1 MPPCPFPQTKPVSMY
16 TISFFLQKCKVE
28 IDTSDNIV
36 YNGETFIRRE
46 GALVIPIK
54 ENRRALHQI
63 PELDFQLPLTIA
75 YLTGEL
81 EGLGCTMFSPVEG
94 SLCAWFDFGAD
105 AAIAFRADMDAL
117 PIVEKSGAAY
127 ASRHPGRMH
136 ACGHDGHMAI
146 LLELARRLSKRKQLS
161 RNILL
166 VFQPAEEA
174 TGGAKPICDSGVFA
188 EYKVEA
194 IFGLHLWPGL
204 EKGKIF
210 SRPGEMM
217 SRSAELDV
225 DIFGRSAHIGRS
237 WEGVDATEAACVFIQ
252 KAYALERSVPEDIR
266 RLLKFGRL
274 QSGTVRN
281 ALSAHARMEGGLR
294 AFSDEVFFGL
304 RDRLLEIAKEVE
316 QQFGCQVRVH
326 TSNGYPAIDNPR
338 WLHDK
343 VHAIAPF
350 AYLAEPS
357 MTTEDFSWYQ
367 RSVPGM
373 FFFLGLGENPALHSD
388 NFDFD
393 ESVLPLGAD
402 FFEKIVEG
410 WT

>member
-1 MPPCPFPQTKPVSMY
+1 MY
-16 TISFFLQKCKVE
+16 TISFFSQKSKVE
-28 IDTSDNIV
+28 IDTFDNIV
-36 YNGETFIRRE
+36 YNRKTFIHRE
-46 GALVIPIK
+46 GAIVIRIIQ
-54 ENRRALHQI
+54 NRRALHRI
-63 PELDFQLPLTIA
+63 PELDRDLQETAA
-75 YLTGEL
+75 YLRAEL
-81 EGLGCTMFSPVEG
+81 EGLGCTLTSPMEG
-94 SLCAWFDFGAD
+94 SICAFFDFGAES
-105 AAIAFRADMDAL
+105 AIAFRADMDAL
-117 PIVEKSGAAY
+117 PIEEKSGADY

-146 LLELARRLSKRKQLS
+146 LLELARRLSKRKRLNH
-161 RNILL
+161 NILL

-174 TGGAKPICDSGVFA
+174 SGGAKEICDSGIFA
-188 EYKVEA
+188 KYNTEV

-237 WEGVDATEAACVFIQ
+237 WEGSDAMEAACGFLQ
-252 KAYALERSVPEDIR
+252 KAYELERSVPKDTR
-266 RLLKFGRL
+266 RLLKFGHL

-281 ALSAHARMEGGLR
+281 AISAHTRMEGGLR

-304 RDRLLEIAKEVE
+304 RDRLLEIAGEIE
-316 QQFGCQVRVH
+316 GEFGCTVKVH
-326 TSNGYPAIDNPR
+326 TSNGYPAIHNPPE
-338 WLHDK
+338 LYEK
-343 VHAIAPF
+343 VSQIAPF
-350 AYLAEPS
+350 EYLPEPS

-367 RSVPGM
+367 RYLPGM

-393 ESVLPLGAD
+393 ESVLPVGAD
-402 FFEKIVEG
+402 FFEKIAEG